1 MVRPA
6 ARAFETPAATPTFQP
21 STPAWQ
27 PMPSQPPAAPLAA
40 SLQGPPPAP
49 YQPPQPPA
57 APQQQPYVAPPQP
70 GAPAYAPPQ
79 AAQLGPGQP
88 PAGQYG
94 PPQPPAP
101 QYRAPQATPPQPS
114 FQPPQYGPP
123 PQSAP
128 TYAPPQYPGPQ
139 PQYGPPQGPPQNQA
153 PYAGTAYPYAPTS
166 IPQAQPSARPPYGA
180 PGQYAAP
187 QQYGAPPQYAAP
199 QQYAAPPQ
207 YAPPQ
212 QYGGTPQYTGGY
224 YGPQPGAY
232 GYPPVVQPATKRGF
246 GKFVILL
253 VALLV
258 LVGVAV
264 PVVNALTAS
273 PYMNE
278 AYTPP
283 DPDLRPPALPTVK
296 GEADARQA
304 ITANA
309 LYSQSIPMPTRCV
322 VTAIDLS
329 TAPETQLNDHMSA
342 VIACL
347 MRVWDTTVTK
357 AGYTMP
363 RPPLVI
369 YSTPVSSACGKLTT
383 MNAAYCGSDQKIY
396 YATDLPKAIP
406 TDLRS
411 SRFVVEVIVAH
422 EFGHAVQARTAILSA
437 GHGLEDSASNDA
449 AAREWSRRIELQA
462 DCFAGLFIHSVAKS
476 AGMTQQDLDNI
487 AALMI
492 SFGDDSLSQSGTVD
506 GSHGTGASRKYWAQL
521 GLASSSLGVCNTFA
535 APSDEVR

>member
-1 MVRPA
+1 M
-6 ARAFETPAATPTFQP
+6 
-21 STPAWQ
+21 
-27 PMPSQPPAAPLAA
+27 
-40 SLQGPPPAP
+40 
-49 YQPPQPPA
+49 
-57 APQQQPYVAPPQP
+57 
-70 GAPAYAPPQ
+70 
-79 AAQLGPGQP
+79 
-88 PAGQYG
+88 
-94 PPQPPAP
+94 
-101 QYRAPQATPPQPS
+101 
-114 FQPPQYGPP
+114 
-123 PQSAP
+123 
-128 TYAPPQYPGPQ
+128 
-139 PQYGPPQGPPQNQA
+139 
-153 PYAGTAYPYAPTS
+153 
-166 IPQAQPSARPPYGA
+166 
-180 PGQYAAP
+180 
-187 QQYGAPPQYAAP
+187 P
-199 QQYAAPPQ
+199 QQYAGPQQYSGSQQ

-212 QYGGTPQYTGGY
+212 QYGTSPQYTGGY
-224 YGPQPGAY
+224 YGPQPG
-232 GYPPVVQPATKRGF
+232 GFPYPPVAQPARKRGL
-246 GKFVILL
+246 GNIVILL
-253 VALLV
+253 VALVV
-258 LVGVAV
+258 LVGIAV

-278 AYTPP
+278 AYSPP
-283 DPDLRPPALPTVK
+283 DPSTNPPGLPTVK
-296 GEADARQA
+296 GETDARQV

-309 LYSQSIPMPTRCV
+309 LYSQNIPLPTKCI

-347 MRVWDTTVTK
+347 MRVWDTTVTN
-357 AGYTMP
+357 AGYSMP

-406 TDLRS
+406 NDLRS

-449 AAREWSRRIELQA
+449 ARREWSRRIELQA
-462 DCFAGLFIHSVAKS
+462 DCFAGMFIHSVAKS

-487 AALMI
+487 AALMT
-492 SFGDDSLSQSGTVD
+492 SFGDDSLSQNATVD

-521 GLASSSLGVCNTFA
+521 GLASTSLGVCNTFA